1 MTDFAREPRTSHN
14 GQGSHSRKT
23 PSTPKARRIQPSMFI
38 EVTAIVGN
46 FATTD
51 HLNPEA
57 VAAYADG
64 ELSPLAMHRAKIHL
78 VHCLECREEVERQRH
93 ASKRLKES
101 NTAKVEMPSDLR
113 QRLMGIAQSYPDG
126 PCAEDI
132 PRASESFIAKL
143 DGIARGLRRIN
154 RGK

>member
-64 ELSPLAMHRAKIHL
+64 ELGQKSTWCTAWNAGK
-78 VHCLECREEVERQRH
+78 
-93 ASKRLKES
+93 KS
-101 NTAKVEMPSDLR
+101 NGNGTLR
-113 QRLMGIAQSYPDG
+113 NG
-126 PCAEDI
+126 
-132 PRASESFIAKL
+132 
-143 DGIARGLRRIN
+143 
-154 RGK
+154 

>member
-14 GQGSHSRKT
+14 CQGSHSRKT

-64 ELSPLAMHRAKIHL
+64 GLSPLAMHRAEK
-78 VHCLECREEVERQRH
+78 
-93 ASKRLKES
+93 S
-101 NTAKVEMPSDLR
+101 NGNGTLR
-113 QRLMGIAQSYPDG
+113 NG
-126 PCAEDI
+126 
-132 PRASESFIAKL
+132 
-143 DGIARGLRRIN
+143 
-154 RGK
+154 

>member
-23 PSTPKARRIQPSMFI
+23 PSAPKARRIQPSMFI

-113 QRLMGIAQSYPDG
+113 QRLMGIAQSCPDG